1 MKHEKWPVFISAL
14 ASLVVGATSLLSV
27 FTIKVQAQ
35 EGKTKVRISYPS
47 PSICCLSL
55 FAAHRWKIFDENGLL
70 VEIIQARSQAAN
82 AALSSGDI
90 QYVAGVGPN
99 SVIATLRGM
108 PTRGVWFASNKSIYS
123 LISRPEFQALRDLRS
138 KRIAVSGLGG
148 TAEVS
153 LRIALESMGENPKDF
168 IFIGLGGPQLIP
180 ALAAKSVD
188 AALLNP
194 PFIYFAK
201 KKGFR
206 EVLDVGSHMEMPL
219 GGLTTLVTTIQNRPG
234 EVKRVIRSLQQAK
247 ELMAQSRE
255 RSIDLIS
262 EFLKVDR
269 ESAEDTYVL
278 YRKTVSGNGVP
289 TREGINKIVKA
300 LHLLGQLGERKVTFE
315 EVADD
320 RIAKEVAK
328 ELGYRDN

>member
-1 MKHEKWPVFISAL
+1 MKDKKWRFSIRMFI
-14 ASLVVGATSLLSV
+14 VGATCELFL
-27 FTIKVQAQ
+27 FAPQVQAQ
-35 EGKTKVRISYPS
+35 QKKVSLRITYPG

-55 FAAHRWKIFDENGLL
+55 FAASRWKIFDENGLR

-82 AALSSGDI
+82 SALLSGDI

-108 PTRGVWFASNKSIYS
+108 PSRAVWFASNKSIYS
-123 LISRPEFQALRDLRS
+123 LVSRPEFKTVKDLRS
-138 KRIAVSGLGG
+138 KKIGVSGLGG

-153 LRIALESMGENPKDF
+153 LRIALESIGENPKNF
-168 IFIGLGGPQLIP
+168 IVIGLGGSQLVS
-180 ALAAKSVD
+180 ALAAKAVD
-188 AALLNP
+188 AAVLNP
-194 PFIYFAK
+194 PLIYFAK

-206 EVLDVGSHMEMPL
+206 EVLDVGSYIEMPL
-219 GGLTTLVTTIQNRPG
+219 GGLTTLVTTIQNRPA

-255 RSIDLIS
+255 RSVDLIS

-269 ESAEDTYVL
+269 ESAEDTYAL

-289 TREGINKIVKA
+289 TREGISKIVKA
-300 LHLLGQLGERKVTFE
+300 LRLLDQLGDKKVAFE

-320 RIAKEVAK
+320 RIAKEVAE
-328 ELGYRDN
+328 ELGYKD

>member
-1 MKHEKWPVFISAL
+1 MKTQKWRSSLSLLAFAL
-14 ASLVVGATSLLSV
+14 ALTSSSV
-27 FTIKVQAQ
+27 FVLEAPAQQKKVM
-35 EGKTKVRISYPS
+35 VRITYPG

-55 FAAHRWKIFDENGLL
+55 FAAYRWNIFDENGLQ

-82 AALSSGDI
+82 SALSSGDI

-108 PTRGVWFASNKSIYS
+108 ATRGVWFASNKSIYS
-123 LISRPEFQALRDLRS
+123 LVSRPEFKTVKELRS
-138 KRIAVSGLGG
+138 KRIGVSGLGG

-153 LRIALESMGENPKDF
+153 LRIALESVGENPKDF
-168 IFIGLGGPQLIP
+168 ILIGLGGSQLIS
-180 ALAAKSVD
+180 ALAGKGID
-188 AALLNP
+188 AAVMNP

-219 GGLTTLVTTIQNRPG
+219 GGLTTLVTTIQNRPA
-234 EVKRVIRSLQQAK
+234 EVKRVIRSLQQTK
-247 ELMAQSRE
+247 EIMTQSRE
-255 RSIDLIS
+255 RSIELIS

-269 ESAEDTYVL
+269 ESAADTYAL

-300 LHLLGQLGERKVTFE
+300 LQLLGQLGDRKVTFE

-328 ELGYRDN
+328 ELGYKD

>member
-1 MKHEKWPVFISAL
+1 MGRRYLLLTL
-14 ASLVVGATSLLSV
+14 AVLWITATSPL
-27 FTIKVQAQ
+27 FPIKREVRAEQNQ
-35 EGKTKVRISYPS
+35 IKVRITYPG

-55 FAAHRWKIFDENGLL
+55 FAAYRWKIFDENGLQA
-70 VEIIQARSQAAN
+70 EIIQARSQAAN
-82 AALSSGDI
+82 SALSSGDI

-108 PTRGVWFASNKSIYS
+108 PSRAVWFASNKSIYS
-123 LISRPEFQALRDLRS
+123 LVARPEFKTVKELRL
-138 KRIAVSGLGG
+138 KRIGVSGLGG

-153 LRIALESMGENPKDF
+153 LRIALESVGENPKDF
-168 IFIGLGGPQLIP
+168 TVIGLGGSQLIS
-180 ALAAKSVD
+180 ALAAKGID
-188 AALLNP
+188 AAVLNP
-194 PFIYFAK
+194 PFVYFAK
-201 KKGFR
+201 RKGFR

-247 ELMAQSRE
+247 EVMSQSKD

-269 ESAEDTYVL
+269 ESAADTYAL
-278 YRKTVSGNGVP
+278 YRKTVSGDGVP
-289 TREGINKIVKA
+289 TREGINKIVRA
-300 LHLLGQLGERKVTFE
+300 LQLLGQIGDRKVVFE

-328 ELGYRDN
+328 ELGYKEKH

>member
-1 MKHEKWPVFISAL
+1 MKNKKWLFFISAL
-14 ASLVVGATSLLSV
+14 VSSILGAAFLLSV
-27 FTIKVQAQ
+27 LIMEAQAQ
-35 EGKTKVRISYPS
+35 EGKARVRISYPS

-70 VEIIQARSQAAN
+70 AEIIQARSQAAN
-82 AALSSGDI
+82 SALLSGDI

-108 PTRGVWFASNKSIYS
+108 PSRGVWFASNKSIYS
-123 LISRPEFQALRDLRS
+123 LISRPEFQALKDLRS
-138 KRIAVSGLGG
+138 KRIGVSGLGG

-153 LRIALESMGENPKDF
+153 LRIALESVGESPKDF
-168 IFIGLGGPQLIP
+168 IFIGLGGLQLIP
-180 ALAAKSVD
+180 ALAAKAVD

-194 PFIYFAK
+194 PFIHFAK
-201 KKGFR
+201 KQGFR
-206 EVLDVGSHMEMPL
+206 EVLDVGSYMEMPL
-219 GGLTTLVTTIQNRPG
+219 GGLTTLVTTIQKRPA
-234 EVKRVIRSLQQAK
+234 EMRRVIRSLQQAK
-247 ELMAQSRE
+247 ELMIQSRE
-255 RSIDLIS
+255 RSVELIS

-269 ESAEDTYVL
+269 ETAEDTYVL

-289 TREGINKIVKA
+289 TREGINKIVRS
-300 LHLLGQLGERKVTFE
+300 LQLLGQLGDRKVTFE

-320 RIAKEVAK
+320 RIAKEVAR